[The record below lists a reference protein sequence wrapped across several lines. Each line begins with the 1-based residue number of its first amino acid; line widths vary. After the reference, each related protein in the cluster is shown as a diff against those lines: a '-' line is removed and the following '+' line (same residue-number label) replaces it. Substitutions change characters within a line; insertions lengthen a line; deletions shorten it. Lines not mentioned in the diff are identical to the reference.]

1 MKKIIV
7 IAAVLLTAATQCLMA
22 QEESRVSIPSGYR
35 AFIEEE
41 NSMQLVSK
49 QHSLIG
55 VGTTHGFY
63 MNDKCYVGLGF
74 TLQGNEDCFLMPI
87 YAAVR
92 YNFSYRSNVSPV
104 LSFRAGSYISEN
116 NGLYA
121 DLGFGVRFASKHH
134 FAISVMLTGTFYEPS
149 EAYNYRSGYYEKMN
163 RSGAGIRIG
172 MEL

>member
-1 MKKIIV
+1 MKKTILIV
-7 IAAVLLTAATQCLMA
+7 AMLVMAIGLSA
-22 QEESRVSIPSGYR
+22 QEEKKISIPSGYR

-49 QHSLIG
+49 EHSLIG

-63 MNDKCYVGLGF
+63 MNEHCFVGLGF
-74 TLQGNEDCFLMPI
+74 TLMGNEDDFLMPI

-92 YNFSYRSNVSPV
+92 YNFGYKSNVTPV
-104 LSFRAGSYISEN
+104 LSLRAGSYLSEST
-116 NGLYA
+116 GLYA

-134 FAISVMLTGTFYEPS
+134 FAISVMLTGTFFEPTEHYS
-149 EAYNYRSGYYEKMN
+149 YSIGDYVNVN
-163 RSGAGIRIG
+163 HSGAGIRIG

>member
-7 IAAVLLTAATQCLMA
+7 IAAVLLAATQCLMA

-49 QHSLIG
+49 EHSLIG

-63 MNDKCYVGLGF
+63 MTDKCYVGLGF
-74 TLQGNEDCFLMPI
+74 TMIGNEDCFMMPI

-104 LSFRAGSYISEN
+104 LSFRAGSYLSDN

-134 FAISVMLTGTFYEPS
+134 FAICVMLTGTFYEPT
-149 EAYNYRSGYYEKMN
+149 EVYNYSTDSYGKVN

>member
-1 MKKIIV
+1 MKKTILIV
-7 IAAVLLTAATQCLMA
+7 AMLVMALGLSA

-49 QHSLIG
+49 EHSLIG

-134 FAISVMLTGTFYEPS
+134 FAISVMLTGTFYETS
-149 EAYNYRSGYYEKMN
+149 EAYNYNSGNYEKMN

>member
-1 MKKIIV
+1 MKKTILIV
-7 IAAVLLTAATQCLMA
+7 AMLVMALGLSA
-22 QEESRVSIPSGYR
+22 QEEKKISIPSGYR

-49 QHSLIG
+49 EHSLIG

-63 MNDKCYVGLGF
+63 MNEHCFVGLGF
-74 TLQGNEDCFLMPI
+74 TMIGNESDFLMPI

-92 YNFSYRSNVSPV
+92 YNFGYKSNVTPV
-104 LSFRAGSYISEN
+104 LSLRAGSYLSEST
-116 NGLYA
+116 GLYA

-134 FAISVMLTGTFYEPS
+134 FAISVMLTGTFFEPTKHYS
-149 EAYNYRSGYYEKMN
+149 RGLGDYVNVN
-163 RSGAGIRIG
+163 HCGAGIRIG